1 MSNTGNQFALF
12 DYDPS
17 KLEMDFRCGN
27 SKFSDIEWDFNGYVD
42 SSYLSGARLKVRFDK
57 FAHKPDILEVVK
69 WYVHHQLVMNKFST
83 AKRNYNGITLFI
95 KFVDECVPEL
105 ESFSEISR
113 ELLIMYFEYL
123 MNAKSETTG
132 KPLSKVSIKKG
143 ALTVKDILI
152 KGSTKDWDVPPDV
165 SYVQRIYDDMIIHN
179 KKLKSNSKEIDDK
192 HKEKISDEKLIDLII
207 KTAVQDVEQDK
218 NILVASAI
226 IITFQLGLRIS
237 EIITLEAGCLVQIDG
252 DMMIDTSTTKL
263 HAERTEILKP
273 ANELVILAIIKL
285 EEHSKPLR
293 DEAQLPYLFLNKA
306 RNKKGWPAELV
317 SHSNWNKN
325 YVRPWLREHNF
336 FDENGNL
343 IDFTSHTFRHA
354 FATYALK
361 GGASIE
367 IISELMNHKSI
378 RGTKH
383 YTHLLQEDIK
393 NRFAEVLNEG
403 AIISG
408 KKALQIKD
416 KLKELQP
423 FKGKTVEQ
431 VDKLRKAMK
440 IQVLSHGLCTHHPM
454 RNEPCIGDGVC
465 LGCNNFITTPEFL
478 DIHKDR
484 LANVQREL
492 AKAPK
497 EGPFESKL
505 KHMEKY
511 LIEIIEDL
519 EKQLNYK
526 GKDDNARYKKVNN

>member
-1 MSNTGNQFALF
+1 MVNTENQFALF

-17 KLEMDFRCGN
+17 KPKIDFRCGN
-27 SKFSDIEWDFNGYVD
+27 SKFSDMEWDFNGYVD
-42 SSYLSGARLKVRFDK
+42 SSYLSGARLKIRFNK

-69 WYVHHQLVMNKFST
+69 WYVHHQLIINKFST
-83 AKRNYNGITLFI
+83 AKRNYDGITMFI
-95 KFVDECVPEL
+95 KFVDECMPDL
-105 ESFSEISR
+105 ESFSGVSQ

-123 MNAKSETTG
+123 MNTTSETTG
-132 KPLSKVSIKKG
+132 KSLSKTSIKKG
-143 ALTVKDILI
+143 ALALRDVLI
-152 KGSTKDWDVPPDV
+152 KGATKEWDVPENV

-179 KKLKSNSKEIDDK
+179 KRLKGNAKKINDIN
-192 HKEKISDEKLIDLII
+192 KEKISDEKLIDSII
-207 KTAVQDVEQDK
+207 KTAVRDLELNQ

-226 IITFQLGLRIS
+226 LITSQIGLRIH
-237 EIITLEAGCLVQIDG
+237 EIITLEAGSLTSING
-252 DMMIDTSTTKL
+252 DMMFDTSTTKL
-263 HAERTEILKP
+263 HAERIEVLKP
-273 ANELVILAIIKL
+273 ANELVVLAVTKL
-285 EEHSKPLR
+285 EEYSKPLR
-293 DEAQLPYLFLNKA
+293 IEGESPYLFLNRQ
-306 RNKKGWPAELV
+306 RNKKGYPVGQV

-336 FDENGNL
+336 VDEEGNL

-367 IISELMNHKSI
+367 VISELMNHKSI
-378 RGTKH
+378 RGTRH

-393 NRFAEVLNEG
+393 DRFAEVLNEG

-478 DIHKDR
+478 DVHKER

-511 LIEIIEDL
+511 LIEIIKDL
-519 EKQLNYK
+519 EKQTDYR
-526 GKDDNARYKKVNN
+526 GKSDNSQYKKVNN